1 MNMSKEMN
9 EDELFSISTPTCF
22 VCMLHLCNEKNL
34 FIEQNNMNTF
44 CIDRDDNGE
53 KSEQVTKRKTDL
65 KDDDVSSSN
74 DSD

>member
-1 MNMSKEMN
+1 MSKEMN

-74 DSD
+74 ASD